1 MLRSLLLIDAFPLPG
16 SKPAA
21 RGILR
26 LCCVL
31 ALCGVVCFQINPFR
45 LTHGQEPTTPVPP
58 IPTDQQLNDATFQE
72 IWLIDQQIWN
82 LQTDQEFFLDLAEIA
97 PTSPQTL
104 IWIQVIDQIQVQ
116 VDWLQR
122 ERESLLLEIR

>member
-16 SKPAA
+16 IKPAA

-31 ALCGVVCFQINPFR
+31 ALCG